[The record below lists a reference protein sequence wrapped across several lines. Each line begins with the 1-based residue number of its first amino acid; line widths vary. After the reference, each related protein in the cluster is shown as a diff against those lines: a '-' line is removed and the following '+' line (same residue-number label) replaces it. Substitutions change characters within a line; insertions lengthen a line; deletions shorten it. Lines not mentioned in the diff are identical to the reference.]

1 MRSILAAQI
10 VRVLDEAGMSV
21 RRAEEASGTAAADFS
36 RLRRANLGSFTVD
49 RQMRILHR
57 LGHEVDVSVDVRPQR
72 GAEG

>member
-36 RLRRANLGSFTVD
+36 RLRRANN
-49 RQMRILHR
+49 H
-57 LGHEVDVSVDVRPQR
+57 
-72 GAEG
+72 